1 MKGSDD
7 MMDPMGLQLLVRL
20 HRDQL
25 LREAAADRQ
34 ADEAVAARKPSETSG
49 MARWRTL
56 SAAVGASIIERFRVA
71 ARLESTGG

>member
-1 MKGSDD
+1 
-7 MMDPMGLQLLVRL
+7 MMDPMGLHLLVGL

-34 ADEAVAARKPSETSG
+34 ADEAVAARKPSDTSG
-49 MARWRTL
+49 IARWRALT
-56 SAAVGASIIERFRVA
+56 ATVGVSIIERFRMA